1 MTEIRHPRLEEFEPF
16 MRFIERAFGHSKAFF
31 QRAYPHLY
39 LPTEEAMSWAY
50 IIEEDGEIVSHVGVY
65 PIESVTAGVRYS
77 VGGIGAVSTSAKAR
91 GKGYMTELLHHA
103 IMEMRRIGYP
113 ISWLG
118 GDRQR
123 YNSFGWELASPLY
136 DLQFSRRS
144 LEWHGIEPVQIE
156 EVMPEEALPVIEK
169 FQARQAC
176 HTIRPDLARQVQIMD
191 KRFWIFSDGYAI
203 LAGQARR
210 ELRILELV
218 STGGHELGVIRAL
231 LDWNFGD
238 RASWGLSMWD
248 GERIGRLM
256 RCVSYWSGGSSA
268 MYRINDLAQ
277 VLDAARPV
285 LSARARGLHDFSVA
299 IGVQEHDRTSVTT
312 VAVVDGEVH
321 IEPGRHT
328 TSYVE
333 LPVVEATRLIL
344 GGPPIA
350 PQANLPQPLLALLPV
365 PCYVLP
371 FDHV

>member
-1 MTEIRHPRLEEFEPF
+1 MVRSTHKLT
-16 MRFIERAFGHSKAFF
+16 AALL
-31 QRAYPHLY
+31 AL
-39 LPTEEAMSWAY
+39 AMVVAACGDGSSSTSTTTG
-50 IIEEDGEIVSHVGVY
+50 EGGGDGEKLVVY
-65 PIESVTAGVRYS
+65 SGRNENFV
-77 VGGIGAVSTSAKAR
+77 
-91 GKGYMTELLHHA
+91 
-103 IMEMRRIGYP
+103 
-113 ISWLG
+113 
-118 GDRQR
+118 
-123 YNSFGWELASPLY
+123 N
-136 DLQFSRRS
+136 
-144 LEWHGIEPVQIE
+144 
-156 EVMPEEALPVIEK
+156 PVIEK